1 MTKSKSYFIEMLDN
15 GFVVKEGNSKR
26 AIETVQKVEEV
37 LINEFKDIISSL
49 NKSGINN
56 MVIKFSSDENVPQ
69 VLGREF

>member
-26 AIETVQKVEEV
+26 AIETAQRVEEILV
-37 LINEFKDIISSL
+37 IEFKSIISSL

-56 MVIKFSSDENVPQ
+56 MVINFSSDENVPQ
-69 VLGREF
+69 ILSR